1 MQNMMGEMTG
11 GPMMWVMGLF
21 CLMIFIVLVLS
32 AVALVKYLFSSNRHT
47 GQDKF

>member
-1 MQNMMGEMTG
+1 MQNMMGGMTG

-32 AVALVKYLFSSNRHT
+32 AVALVKYLFFSNRHSSK
-47 GQDKF
+47 DL